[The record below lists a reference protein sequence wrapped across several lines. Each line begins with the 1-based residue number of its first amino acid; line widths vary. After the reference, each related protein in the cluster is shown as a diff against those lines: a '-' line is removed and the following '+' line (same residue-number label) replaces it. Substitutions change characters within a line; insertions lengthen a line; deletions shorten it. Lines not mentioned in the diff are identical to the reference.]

1 MCHSPTDA
9 APKFLWKLE
18 ICQSLFRG
26 LASSQRQ
33 TATRKWVLTL
43 SVHIERPDNSICGTI
58 AKTINVVPL
67 SVIGVLAMMTEKARK
82 TSVKSKH
89 LPNYDYFAIIPS
101 CSYFTM
107 LTKNPSTGLV

>member
-26 LASSQRQ
+26 LASSQTQ
-33 TATRKWVLTL
+33 TATRALTL

-67 SVIGVLAMMTEKARK
+67 SVIAPAGFWPLRGG
-82 TSVKSKH
+82 
-89 LPNYDYFAIIPS
+89 IIETPA
-101 CSYFTM
+101 
-107 LTKNPSTGLV
+107 